1 MVTDIINK
9 LIKIPVDFHVLG
21 NKSWN
26 TLLQESGYLE
36 NQEEVTAD
44 KIEEALRLHSNL
56 INDWLQYSDD
66 NRSTP
71 AWGFSKTDT
80 GKYRVSHYPEGKDF
94 QEMVTFDSFKAC
106 AYFIMCEIR
115 SSAKYYE
122 SNKDEFTK
130 IQ

>member
-9 LIKIPVDFHVLG
+9 LINIPVKFHELG

-44 KIEEALRLHSNL
+44 KIEEALSLHSNL
-56 INDWLQYSDD
+56 INDWIQYSDD

-71 AWGFSKTDT
+71 AWGFAKTDK
-80 GKYRVSHYPEGKDF
+80 GKYRVAHYPEGKDF

-106 AYFIMCEIR
+106 AYFIMCKIR